1 MSYANR
7 LAALG
12 DVFVQELDRSMPDW
26 PDYTAQLLV
35 PDRDLDSN
43 WYPIVH
49 LDGHT
54 PDEIR
59 AFAAA
64 LVQVA
69 DRLEDLC
76 APRED

>member
-1 MSYANR
+1 MSYSNR

-12 DVFVQELDRSMPDW
+12 DVYVQEHDRSMPDW
-26 PDYTAQLLV
+26 PDYTAQLLAPV
-35 PDRDLDSN
+35 PHLAGN
-43 WYPIVH
+43 WAPIVH
-49 LDGHT
+49 LDGCT

-69 DRLEDLC
+69 DRLESVY
-76 APRED
+76 APSEG

>member
-1 MSYANR
+1 MTYSKHLAELGR
-7 LAALG
+7 LALN
-12 DVFVQELDRSMPDW
+12 ELDRSMPDW